1 MQSPQL
7 ANPALKRPASA
18 VRSRLWPPP
27 RINIYEIQ
35 LKASGTPE
43 AFNVSSKSFIFS
55 KMLVSDTVGGKK
67 AGVAHSLVLSVRF
80 NST

>member
-1 MQSPQL
+1 M
-7 ANPALKRPASA
+7 
-18 VRSRLWPPP
+18 V
-27 RINIYEIQ
+27 YEIQ